1 MCATDS
7 MDTQFQMLCAGTER
21 EREREGLYLF
31 DPILYNL
38 QYY

>member
-7 MDTQFQMLCAGTER
+7 MDTQFQMLHTGMESA
-21 EREREGLYLF
+21 GLYLF